1 MEIENSQAWGF
12 GAMATPQFDSGDPG
26 YVSQSQATYDSSHD
40 AGDLTFAQAT
50 PGIIEPTPAAVLGP
64 LVILA
69 IGAWLLLK
77 R

>member
-1 MEIENSQAWGF
+1 MNNGNSWGF

-26 YVSQSQATYDSSHD
+26 YVSQAQAAYDSSHD
-40 AGDLTFAQAT
+40 AGDVTYAQSQS
-50 PGIIEPTPAAVLGP
+50 GIIEPTPAAVIGP
-64 LVILA
+64 MVVLA